1 MMARPA
7 MLNRFQFARLRAFRK
22 GKKNEADQQGRNPA
36 SQSDARQAPPR
47 GDGSRQPFDGA
58 DDRNGRD
65 TGGIRDSWHDDDRVT
80 RLLARRAATQ
90 EAERRD
96 ALERLGTR
104 APENGDGSGER
115 APADPGQ
122 PAANGSASTTSVDFT
137 TAVPKGRQSDA
148 RTTTVPALET
158 PGVAP
163 PPQEARPSN
172 GSVPYGNGSG
182 GTGLSEPPRV
192 DSGMGAATDPMA
204 GVPSAS
210 LPEHAQDVDRRTSGW
225 RREGQRGAV
234 ASTSARVVCIASGKG
249 GTGKSVLASNLA
261 ILRARRGERVLL
273 VDFDAGLANAHLLLG
288 LAPPYDVGHVMEG
301 EVSAHDAL
309 VDGPHGM
316 KLLAG
321 GVGRQTMIDPTRR
334 ELDRL
339 FKALRALESEFDL
352 ILIDHGAGLSY
363 STVAHLAATS
373 TLILVTNHEV
383 TALSDGY
390 ALYKRAHMVNS
401 NLRVGLV
408 VNRAP
413 DERIAMDAWERFR
426 GAAHKFL
433 GHTPELIGWVPADPA
448 IPQAVQMRQPAVL
461 SFPESPA
468 ARALKRVAG
477 WPPIDHAR
485 TTTAF
490 YDKARRALR

>member
-1 MMARPA
+1 

-22 GKKNEADQQGRNPA
+22 GTKKNGSTDGRREAQDRRDESYDRGSQG
-36 SQSDARQAPPR
+36 SSSSS
-47 GDGSRQPFDGA
+47 GSAHSGV
-58 DDRNGRD
+58 G
-65 TGGIRDSWHDDDRVT
+65 DSWEDDDRVA
-80 RLLARRAATQ
+80 RLLARRAAAQELERQ
-90 EAERRD
+90 EAMD
-96 ALERLGTR
+96 RLGPRGAAAAT
-104 APENGDGSGER
+104 APPPIVS
-115 APADPGQ
+115 APTP
-122 PAANGSASTTSVDFT
+122 VDRT
-137 TAVPKGRQSDA
+137 TAVPKDPDTAEPASQVDA
-148 RTTTVPALET
+148 RTTTI
-158 PGVAP
+158 P
-163 PPQEARPSN
+163 PLASPEPRTDSKAD
-172 GSVPYGNGSG
+172 
-182 GTGLSEPPRV
+182 TGWHRQGPR
-192 DSGMGAATDPMA
+192 GAA
-204 GVPSAS
+204 GVGTA
-210 LPEHAQDVDRRTSGW
+210 
-225 RREGQRGAV
+225 
-234 ASTSARVVCIASGKG
+234 SARVVCIASGKG

-288 LAPPYDVGHVMEG
+288 LVPPYDVGHVMEG
-301 EVSAHDAL
+301 EVTAHQAL
-309 VDGPHGM
+309 VEGPHGL

-339 FKALRALESEFDL
+339 FKALRPLESEFDL

-401 NLRVGLV
+401 SIRVGLV

-426 GAAHKFL
+426 FASHKFL
-433 GHTPELIGWVPADPA
+433 GHTPELIGWIPADPA

-461 SFPESPA
+461 SYPESPA

-485 TTTAF
+485 TASAF

>member
-1 MMARPA
+1 

-22 GKKNEADQQGRNPA
+22 GAKKNASTDGRRETETRR
-36 SQSDARQAPPR
+36 D
-47 GDGSRQPFDGA
+47 QPFDRGA
-58 DDRNGRD
+58 SGSGSSRAEVDDR
-65 TGGIRDSWHDDDRVT
+65 WEDDDRVA
-80 RLLARRAATQ
+80 RLLARRAAAQ
-90 EAERRD
+90 E
-96 ALERLGTR
+96 LERKEAMDRLGQRGGAAT
-104 APENGDGSGER
+104 ATP
-115 APADPGQ
+115 APASAPASA
-122 PAANGSASTTSVDFT
+122 PAAAPSAAPSPGPAAPPTPVDRT
-137 TAVPKGRQSDA
+137 TAVPSQPASPSPVDA
-148 RTTTVPALET
+148 RTTTVPALEPREPKVDT
-158 PGVAP
+158 
-163 PPQEARPSN
+163 ARTRP
-172 GSVPYGNGSG
+172 VPRGGN
-182 GTGLSEPPRV
+182 
-192 DSGMGAATDPMA
+192 GAATA
-204 GVPSAS
+204 
-210 LPEHAQDVDRRTSGW
+210 
-225 RREGQRGAV
+225 
-234 ASTSARVVCIASGKG
+234 SARVVCIASGKG

-288 LAPPYDVGHVMEG
+288 LVPPYDVGHVMEG
-301 EVSAHDAL
+301 EVTAHQAL

-339 FKALRALESEFDL
+339 FKALRPLESEFDL

-390 ALYKRAHMVNS
+390 ALYKRAHMVN
-401 NLRVGLV
+401 NGIRVGLV

-426 GAAHKFL
+426 FASHKFL
-433 GHTPELIGWVPADPA
+433 GHTPELIGWIPADPA

-461 SFPESPA
+461 SYPDSPA

-485 TTTAF
+485 TASAF